1 MKSRLI
7 QWLALLMVVSP
18 ASADQA
24 GRIDLTKLDRSIAKE
39 PHYGSAP
46 HYALLVFGP
55 EAAHRSWLV
64 MDGDNLLFLDRNGN
78 GDLTDPE
85 DRIELDMAAT
95 KKIRVADGSGYS
107 GFNVFEIGTIAGVK
121 LRFNFWVRK
130 RDFVPTD
137 DWQRNIMRQREANS
151 WENGTLLRI
160 VADGM
165 QVQNPTVMA
174 ATPADAQI
182 THLDGLLTVG
192 LRGGMRQKLQLWPQS
207 TTFDIHI
214 GTPALPPRG
223 HADSMFAPL
232 ATSEL
237 PTDVHPQAV
246 FTYRPKLP
254 GGQPI
259 IQTIALDKRCCG
271 DSFYGQM
278 TVPREAGEGLAK
290 VSVTYS
296 AQAAG
301 RIIHPADFELPV
313 GGQRS
318 SLDSETSYVLFSD
331 EQKSIG
337 LDEALVALRVAGLTV
352 QKIVRPEN
360 TSLQVQMDGRPLFAI
375 TLNRI
380 PEVGGVAHALAE
392 NGRFVEVLKQC
403 NSRFD
408 IFRFPDRSDF
418 RQNELSLI
426 HKILLQETAG
436 IVYIPWDKQ
445 LSRPE

>member
-1 MKSRLI
+1 MTSRRI
-7 QWLALLMVVSP
+7 QWLVLLMVATPVN
-18 ASADQA
+18 ADQA
-24 GRIDLTKLDRSIAKE
+24 GLSDLAKLDRSIAKE
-39 PHYGSAP
+39 PSYGSAP

-64 MDGDNLLFLDRNGN
+64 MDGDNLLFVDRNGN

-85 DRIELDMAAT
+85 DRIELEFEAT
-95 KKIRVADGSGYS
+95 KKIRIADGSGYS
-107 GFNVFEIGTIAGVK
+107 GFSVFEIGTVAGVK

-130 RDFVPTD
+130 RGFVPTD
-137 DWQRNIMRQREANS
+137 DWQRDIMRQREANH

-160 VADGM
+160 AADGM

-174 ATPADAQI
+174 ARPADAQI
-182 THLDGLLTVG
+182 THLNGPLTFG
-192 LRGGMRQKLQLWPQS
+192 LRAGTRQKLQPWPQS
-207 TTFDIHI
+207 TMFDVRI

-223 HADSMFAPL
+223 HAENMFAPL

-237 PTDVHPQAV
+237 PPDLHPQAV
-246 FTYRPKLP
+246 FTYRPQSP

-259 IQTIALDKRCCG
+259 VQTIALDKRCCG
-271 DSFYGQM
+271 DSFYSQL
-278 TVPREAGEGLAK
+278 TVPREAGEGLAS
-290 VSVTYS
+290 VSLTYS
-296 AQAAG
+296 AGAA
-301 RIIHPADFELPV
+301 RIIHPATFEVPI

-352 QKIVRPEN
+352 QRIARPEN
-360 TSLQVQMDGRPLFAI
+360 ASLQVQVDGRTLFAI
-375 TLNRI
+375 TLNRT
-380 PEVGGVAHALAE
+380 PEVGEVAKALAE
-392 NGRFVEVLKQC
+392 DVRFVEVLKQC
-403 NSRFD
+403 DSRFD

-418 RQNELSLI
+418 RQNDLAAI
-426 HKILLQETAG
+426 HKILVQETSG
-436 IVYIPWDKQ
+436 IVYTPWDKQ